1 MYLIIVGAGA
11 VGSSLVQLALKDGHD
26 VALIE
31 RDEDRAKR
39 AAACYDCMV
48 LHADIAQGGIMEEA
62 QAERAQALIATT
74 DDDSDNLMAAFL
86 GVEHGV
92 QTLISVV
99 NDERHQGLFQ
109 RLGVHVLLD
118 PEQIIA
124 EHLYGVLC
132 QPAAED
138 VIKLAGGAQVV
149 ELKVAPDSPLAGKS
163 LSQSGQARLL
173 PKEALIVSLKRG
185 DKTLIPS
192 GKTVLEAQDLLTVF
206 AQRTLGA
213 KELEVFSG
221 ARA

>member
-11 VGSSLVQLALKDGHD
+11 VGNSLVQLALKDGHD

-31 RDEDRAKR
+31 PDGDLAEC
-39 AAACYDCMV
+39 AAASYDCMV
-48 LHADIAQGGIMEEA
+48 LHAPIAQGGIMEEA

-118 PEQIIA
+118 PEQFLQ
-124 EHLYGVLC
+124 E
-132 QPAAED
+132 
-138 VIKLAGGAQVV
+138 
-149 ELKVAPDSPLAGKS
+149 
-163 LSQSGQARLL
+163 R
-173 PKEALIVSLKRG
+173 
-185 DKTLIPS
+185 
-192 GKTVLEAQDLLTVF
+192 QDN
-206 AQRTLGA
+206 QEGM
-213 KELEVFSG
+213 KQDG
-221 ARA
+221 